1 MRPALPIQERTS
13 NATVAI
19 KPFWYLDLEARSP
32 AVDLAIARAS
42 FLSMIPSP
50 FGSMRRISFSCAGV
64 RLEAARSIERAAPG
78 VACMLPGKV

>member
-19 KPFWYLDLEARSP
+19 KPFWYFDLEARSP

-42 FLSMIPSP
+42 SLSMIPSP
-50 FGSMRRISFSCAGV
+50 LTSIRRISFSCAGV
-64 RLEAARSIERAAPG
+64 RVEGSSS
-78 VACMLPGKV
+78 